1 MLFTLGD
8 IDSCHFIYTSSQ
20 NNQTRIESPLHGPSH
35 GKKDSAKEYH
45 LNDDERIEE
54 IFVKASDV
62 FFLGQNNTVN
72 RVKVI
77 KGLQFITTK
86 GRQIPPD
93 IALTGD
99 DVNFE
104 HIPGYTLGYAT
115 GKTGSK
121 IDQLQFFWYR
131 TKR

>member
-1 MLFTLGD
+1 MLFTLGE
-8 IDSCHFIYTSSQ
+8 IDSCQFIYTSSQ
-20 NNQTRIESPLHGPSH
+20 NNHSRIKSPLHGLSH
-35 GKKDSAKEYH
+35 GKKDLAKEYH
-45 LNDDERIEE
+45 LKDDERIEE
-54 IFVKASDV
+54 IYVKASDV
-62 FFLGQNNTVN
+62 FFLGHNNTVN
-72 RVKVI
+72 AVKVI
-77 KGLQFITTK
+77 KRLQFITTS

-99 DVNFE
+99 DVKFE